1 MKKTVLAA
9 LFLFS
14 LSVHSQVVSNAYPSS
29 TAQDTLTYRNKAE
42 KIFANRWI
50 QSTYIGIPLI
60 IGGLIEKEHSDHFVA
75 LRNDIMPSFRSQF
88 DNYLQYA
95 PLAAM
100 LSMKV
105 AGVES
110 RSSWKKMI
118 TADALSAVVMASMVN
133 GIKYTAK
140 VERPDGSSKNSFPS
154 GHTATAFMMATMMQK
169 EYGHLSPW
177 VGYGAYSVAMTTGV
191 MRMMNNRHWMSDVMA
206 GAGIGIVATEF
217 GYWLS
222 DLIFP
227 REPKSYQPSSAFLS
241 DNDRNP
247 SFIGTYAG
255 FYVPTTR
262 KNVSTNLRRRTS
274 NGGTV
279 GVEGAWFWNKHFG
292 VGGQV
297 SASNLNYIV
306 ESDKQIEGSS
316 HFYSAKAGGYFS
328 LPLYERLVLGAKVL
342 AGYTYYP
349 DNQEDIFDTDKR
361 GGFSALSGINF
372 SLRAKQNLDFKL
384 RVDYEIFHSPVKEIS
399 TARAFIFTGGANIRF

>member
-1 MKKTVLAA
+1 MKTSVLTA
-9 LFLFS
+9 LLLFS
-14 LSVHSQVVSNAYPSS
+14 LSAHSQVVNDAYPSS
-29 TAQDTLTYRNKAE
+29 TDQDTLIYRSKAE
-42 KIFANRWI
+42 KIFANRWV

-60 IGGLIEKEHSDHFVA
+60 VAGLIEKDHSDHFVA
-75 LRNDIMPSFRSQF
+75 LRNDFMPSFRSQF

-110 RSSWKKMI
+110 RSSWGKMV
-118 TADALSAVVMASMVN
+118 TADALSAVIMASMVN

-154 GHTATAFMMATMMQK
+154 GHTATAFVMASMLEK

-177 VGYGAYSVAMTTGV
+177 VGYGAYSMAMTTGV

-222 DLIFP
+222 DIIFP
-227 REPKSYQPSSAFLS
+227 REAKSYNPRSAFLV
-241 DNDRNP
+241 DDGKNP

-262 KNVSTNLRRRTS
+262 KNVTTNLRRKTS

-279 GVEGAWFWNKHFG
+279 GIEGAWFWSRNFG
-292 VGGQV
+292 IGGQI

-306 ESDKQIEGSS
+306 EGDEQMEGSS
-316 HFYSAKAGGYFS
+316 KFYSAKMGGYFS
-328 LPLYERLVLGAKVL
+328 LPLYERLTLGAKL
-342 AGYTYYP
+342 LGGYTYFP
-349 DNQEDIFDTDKR
+349 KSDESFGETNNR
-361 GGFSALSGINF
+361 GGFTALSGINF
-372 SLRAKQNLDFKL
+372 NLRAKQNLDFKL
-384 RVDYEIFHSPVKEIS
+384 GVDYEIFHSPVKDIS
-399 TARAFIFTGGANIRF
+399 NVRAFIFTGGAHIRF